1 VTRELLRR
9 RRVRTRLA
17 IRSEWRIRRHLAP
30 GSYTIRVSARDAA
43 GNVTRRPVAIVLRI
57 GSA

>member
-1 VTRELLRR
+1 LRR

-30 GSYTIRVSARDAA
+30 GSYAIRVSARDAA
-43 GNVTRRPVAIVLRI
+43 GNVTRRPVAIVLRV